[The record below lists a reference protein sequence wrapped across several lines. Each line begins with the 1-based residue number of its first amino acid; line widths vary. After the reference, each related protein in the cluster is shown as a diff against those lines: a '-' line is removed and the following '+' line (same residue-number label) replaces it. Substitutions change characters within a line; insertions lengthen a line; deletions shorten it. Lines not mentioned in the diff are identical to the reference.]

1 MVKRQADR
9 LKEVVT
15 GLIGAA
21 TKAASGKEYDGDIN
35 EDYPREWNKI
45 LRVTGLHPD
54 SNKPLPKHIFK
65 ENTFVPLM
73 GVVELPDTIIGSSVV
88 VASAIDE
95 EYLPLKVTSFD
106 NDKKIVTGILHGD
119 YEIGFSYKSIRG
131 YKV

>member
-15 GLIGAA
+15 ELIS
-21 TKAASGKEYDGDIN
+21 TASKTVAGGVYEGDIAK
-35 EDYPREWNKI
+35 DYPREWNKI

-54 SNKPLPKHIFK
+54 SNKPSPKNIFK

-73 GVVELPDTIIGSSVV
+73 AVTELSDAAIGSFIV

-106 NDKKIVTGILHGD
+106 NSKQIVTGILHGD

-131 YKV
+131 YKA